1 MDAFMFYL
9 LSALIII
16 ANLFFSLRPLFFK
29 GQNREKL
36 SQIIRTSIYV
46 WSVSGILLS
55 SLVSLLLKLRLNG
68 SGLEE
73 EYISWALDMY
83 SGYVRY
89 AAVFFIGVTILS
101 ILSYLFS
108 KKNRITRALLVVF
121 SSVIFIIA
129 GFLYSYI
136 ASNDTVSLTPYIL
149 LFSLGLSAAVSF
161 SLSFDTDNTK

>member
-1 MDAFMFYL
+1 MFYL
-9 LSALIII
+9 FSALIII
-16 ANLFFSLRPLFFK
+16 VNTFLSLRHLFFK
-29 GQNREKL
+29 GANRERAAKPVKTVIL
-36 SQIIRTSIYV
+36 CF
-46 WSVSGILLS
+46 SVFGILLS
-55 SLVSLLLKLRLNG
+55 SVVSLMLKLRLNG

-83 SGYVRY
+83 FVYVRY